1 MITLNFKVGD
11 TIRLK
16 KDPNKKD
23 NKRRTKAKITAI
35 DNTCYK
41 IEVLDGINR
50 GCNLNVWHQSQ
61 DEFEIV

>member
-23 NKRRTKAKITAI
+23 NKRRTKAKITA
-35 DNTCYK
+35 K
-41 IEVLDGINR
+41 NR
-50 GCNLNVWHQSQ
+50 QKAPRFSQ
-61 DEFEIV
+61 W